1 LTALQTPDY
10 AADMKTLSLR
20 MHRLSHS
27 LPTSFLATLLLCVAP
42 SVKGAE
48 SSAEFSKGVIDIG
61 IVVSDAERTAQFL
74 TNAIGF
80 TEVKGFSV
88 TPELGK
94 KIGLV
99 DGHPVEVRVFKLTEG
114 EQATSIKVL
123 SFPKAGGKK
132 ADQAFIHSTLGMR
145 YLTLYVKDMSRSL
158 ERLKAAKVQTLGE
171 TPLDLGG
178 GTYITVVRDPDGNF
192 VELIG
197 PMKTSK

>member
-1 LTALQTPDY
+1 MVTWLLGLAQ
-10 AADMKTLSLR
+10 
-20 MHRLSHS
+20 
-27 LPTSFLATLLLCVAP
+27 PTRGSEA
-42 SVKGAE
+42 
-48 SSAEFSKGVIDIG
+48 SSEFSKGVIDIG
-61 IVVSDAERTAQFL
+61 IVVSDAARTAQFL

-88 TPELGK
+88 TPEIGR

-99 DGHPVEVRVFKLTEG
+99 DGHPVEVRVFKLAEG

-145 YLTLYVKDMSRSL
+145 YVTIYVSDMSRAL
-158 ERLKAAKVQTLGE
+158 ERLKAAKVKTLGE

-178 GTYITVVRDPDGNF
+178 GTYITVVQDPDDNF
-192 VELIG
+192 FELIG
-197 PMKTSK
+197 PMKASK